1 MIQVLCDSCG
11 KVVRGA
17 ARGSS
22 YVTMLGYDLCFPCRD
37 SLVHQ
42 VGKATMRE
50 GGYQLKTYESVYRQT
65 LRRMCK

>member
-17 ARGSS
+17 ARGAT
-22 YVTMLGYDLCFPCRD
+22 YITMLGYDLCLPCRD
-37 SLVHQ
+37 SFFRQ
-42 VGKATMRE
+42 AGKATMRE
-50 GGYQLKTYESVYRQT
+50 ERYKLKTYESICKQT